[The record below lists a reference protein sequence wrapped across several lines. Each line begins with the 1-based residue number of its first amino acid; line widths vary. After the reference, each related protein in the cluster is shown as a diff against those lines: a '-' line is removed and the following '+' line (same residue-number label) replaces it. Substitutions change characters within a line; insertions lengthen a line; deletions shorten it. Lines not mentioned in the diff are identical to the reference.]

1 MRKKV
6 LGLVMA
12 ALAIST
18 IGAFA
23 QTENASSSNE
33 TCTEQTSE
41 CCNSSKDKKKK
52 GDKKKGDRKK
62 GDKGECK
69 KAKRDFFKGIEL
81 TEEQRQQIDA
91 LRKER
96 QAKRDADKEA
106 KEKEREEFNAE
117 IERILTPEQY
127 EIYKQNCENLKS
139 KKHSKGNHKVRAKAQ
154 RVNTNVKASDLKS
167 STL

>member
-12 ALAIST
+12 AMAIST

-41 CCNSSKDKKKK
+41 CCNSSKDK
-52 GDKKKGDRKK
+52 KKKGDRKK

-96 QAKRDADKEA
+96 QAKRDAEKEA

-139 KKHSKGNHKVRAKAQ
+139 KKHSKGNQKVRAKAQ